1 MSTDHETAFVPWS
14 PEAEQS
20 VLGCLLLDNACAYR
34 LADDSLKAESFYSA
48 THGLIWT
55 AIAALLAAN
64 RPADAITVADA
75 LGADAE
81 VCGGAQYLQ
90 SLAMSVPSTA
100 NVRRYAEIVSEK
112 AQRRALLA
120 AGDQVQAL
128 AREPGEPSALL
139 DRAQSLLTALQ
150 RQESRSRPVNL
161 LESIAS
167 RLERWEAMGNGQASP
182 GMRTR
187 LPRLDRCLGG
197 GLQRGRVV
205 VIAARPSIGKTSA
218 ATQIALNV
226 AADNHRV
233 LVLSQEMPRGDLTDR
248 IAANL
253 GRIPLDVLAT
263 GIDPSDDD
271 NWGRVVD
278 ATERARALSLE
289 IDDQP
294 GLTLLAIR
302 AKAQMAKAQHGL
314 DVLVLDYL
322 QLCSATNSK
331 ASRHHQI
338 EEISR
343 GLKVLAKELDICVMV
358 LSQINRDVAK
368 ADREPTLADLKE
380 SGAIEEDAD
389 VVLLLHPKGELS
401 EGAQLLACIVAKNRQ
416 GKKDR
421 IALRFE
427 GAFQRWGECELD
439 VSAAQA
445 SGKRRVCEHC
455 EIARQLRR
463 NHQVQHRHPS

>member
-1 MSTDHETAFVPWS
+1 MSTDRETPFVPWS
-14 PEAEQS
+14 VDAEQS
-20 VLGCLLLDNACAYR
+20 VLGCLLLDNACADR
-34 LADDSLKAESFYSA
+34 LADADLKAESFYNA
-48 THGLIWT
+48 AHGLIWT
-55 AIAALLAAN
+55 AIAGLIAAN
-64 RPADAITVADA
+64 KPADVLTVAEA
-75 LGADAE
+75 LGQDAE
-81 VCGGAQYLQ
+81 ACGGIRYLN
-90 SLAMSVPSTA
+90 SLPQSVPSTA

-128 AREPGEPSALL
+128 AREPGEPAALL

-150 RQESRSRPVNL
+150 RQDCRSRPVDL
-161 LESIAS
+161 LESIAA
-167 RLERWEAMGNGQASP
+167 RVERWEAMGKGLVSP
-182 GMRTR
+182 GMRSR
-187 LPRLDRCLGG
+187 LPRLDKCLGG

-205 VIAARPSIGKTSA
+205 VIAARPSIGKTSLA
-218 ATQIALNV
+218 VQIALNV
-226 AADNHRV
+226 AADHHRV

-302 AKAQMAKAQHGL
+302 SKTQMAKARGGL

-343 GLKVLAKELDICVMV
+343 GLKVLAKELDICVV
-358 LSQINRDVAK
+358 LLSQINRDVAK

-380 SGAIEEDAD
+380 SGAIEEDCD
-389 VVLLLHPKGELS
+389 VALLLHPKGELG

-439 VSAAQA
+439 VSATQA
-445 SGKRRVCEHC
+445 SGSRSRSHDTG
-455 EIARQLRR
+455 L
-463 NHQVQHRHPS
+463 